1 MKKCYT
7 CTVLYCSIA
16 FFGKGCDCCKKLCGD
31 KVLNNK
37 SNYSGCDSEKSCSK
51 KNEDTLIPQK
61 HIVWCYKNNKNI
73 QSRKRLSNEQYQNNN
88 VVIILEPHSFKGEKI
103 KYNLWF
109 SSMDETLAQCW
120 KDIYEKYCSESPNC
134 TLYLYLR
141 GDMKYTY
148 NGGTDSTVNGNMTM
162 RNIYLEFA
170 DLQDGLLY
178 ISYYFK

>member
-16 FFGKGCDCCKKLCGD
+16 FLGKGCDCCKKLCGD

-73 QSRKRLSNEQYQNNN
+73 QSRKRLSNEQSQNNN
-88 VVIILEPHSFKGEKI
+88 VVIILEPHSFHGKKF
-103 KYNLWF
+103 KHNLWV
-109 SSMDETLAQCW
+109 SSMDETLAHC
-120 KDIYEKYCSESPNC
+120 
-134 TLYLYLR
+134 
-141 GDMKYTY
+141 
-148 NGGTDSTVNGNMTM
+148 
-162 RNIYLEFA
+162 
-170 DLQDGLLY
+170 
-178 ISYYFK
+178 